1 MAEIEFVDQTL
12 RDGQQSLWGM
22 RMRAGMIA
30 PVAHEI
36 DAAGYRVV
44 DFTASSLFEVLL
56 RYCHEDPWEGLDF
69 VAGLFR
75 RTPLRAASRSN
86 CIAKFG
92 LTPRSLMRLWVRTLV
107 RHGIKSFWIY
117 DCLYNM
123 DWMRDLS
130 QVAHD
135 AGALVAPAVMFG
147 LSPVHTDEWFA
158 ARVREMASWGCAE
171 TIYLE
176 DAPGILT
183 PERAATLVPA
193 LIEAARPLPL
203 EMHCHNTTGLAP
215 LNYLEAMR
223 HGVAIFHTASQPLA
237 NGPSLPSI
245 EAMLDNLRWL
255 GLDTRIDAE
264 RLPAIARHFARVAE
278 RERLP
283 VGVPNEYRLFPYQHQ
298 LPGGMTG
305 TLRAQLA
312 EHGMTDR
319 LDEVLEEVVRVR
331 AELGHPVSATPFS
344 QLIGIQAVLNVVTG
358 ERYSAVPDEV
368 IMYVLGHLGEPP
380 APIDEDVLDRI
391 LSGPR
396 GRDFVHFVP
405 PEPTLDELRQQY
417 GGAHLSDEEL
427 LMRYLVPERDIAA
440 TRAAGPLKRSYEDD
454 YEHDV
459 VALLRRLAHSLRS
472 DHFHTERPGL
482 SVTIRRPGGPP
493 LKSVD

>member
-1 MAEIEFVDQTL
+1 MAEIEFIDQTL

-22 RMRAGMIA
+22 RMRAGMVA
-30 PVAHEI
+30 PVADEI
-36 DAAGYRVV
+36 DSAGYRIV

-92 LTPRSLMRLWVRTLV
+92 LTPRSLMRLWVQTLV

-123 DWMRDLS
+123 EWMRDLS
-130 QVAHD
+130 QVARE

-147 LSPVHTDEWFA
+147 ISPVHTDEWFA
-158 ARVREMASWGCAE
+158 TRVREMVSWGCADS
-171 TIYLE
+171 IYVE

-193 LIEAARPLPL
+193 LADAARPLPL

-223 HGVAIFHTASQPLA
+223 HGVTILHTASEPLA

-255 GLDTRIDAE
+255 GHTSPVIAD
-264 RLPAIARHFARVAE
+264 RLPLIARHFSRVAQLE
-278 RERLP
+278 GLP

-305 TLRAQLA
+305 TLLAQLA
-312 EHGMTDR
+312 QHGMDGR
-319 LDEVLEEVVRVR
+319 LDEVLEEVVQVR
-331 AELGHPVSATPFS
+331 AELGHPISATPFS

-358 ERYSAVPDEV
+358 ERYAAVPDEV
-368 IMYVLGHLGEPP
+368 IMYVLGHLGQPP
-380 APIDEDVLDRI
+380 APIDEDVLDKI
-391 LSGPR
+391 LSSPR
-396 GRDFVHFVP
+396 GVDFARFEP
-405 PEPTLDELRQQY
+405 PEPTLDELRRQY
-417 GGAHLSDEEL
+417 GGPHLSDEEL
-427 LMRYLVPERDIAA
+427 LMRYLVPEREIAA
-440 TRAAGPLKRSYEDD
+440 TRAAGPLKRSYGDD
-454 YEHDV
+454 YEHEV
-459 VALLRRLAHSLRS
+459 VSLLRSLTHSLRS
-472 DHFHTERPGL
+472 DHFHLEQPGL
-482 SVTIRRPGGPP
+482 SISIRRPGGPP
-493 LKSVD
+493 LGPPD